1 MYIELEVIKMDD
13 LLQER
18 LNILEESEQISG
30 EIKTAVMDFA
40 QDFEKEYSL
49 VLTEENASMLITHL
63 AMALARIKNGE
74 KINEIDE
81 LALNEVK
88 QNKLFDELPKFY
100 KSLEE
105 KLNIKIPDSEKG
117 FIVVHACTVI
127 SKL

>member
-1 MYIELEVIKMDD
+1 MDD